1 MIEPDRHA
9 RIGDLLVAALERP
22 AGDRGQYLEDICRGD
37 ESLRR
42 EVEALLDAHDAAGD
56 FLETPILL
64 DAGPKAVQIE
74 VRKEIESRSV
84 GPYRLLEPIGHGG
97 MGIVYRASRSDRAFE
112 KTVAIKLVKRGMD
125 TEEIVRRFEKERRI
139 LAGLDH
145 PNIARVL
152 DGGTTD
158 EGLPYLVM
166 EYVDGL
172 PILEFCDARR
182 LSTADRLR
190 LFLEVCSAVQFA
202 HRHLVVHRDLKPS
215 NILVDAASRP
225 RLLEF
230 GIAKILAPD
239 DASGQ
244 TATGVRPMTPRYSS
258 PEDRKSVV

>member
-1 MIEPDRHA
+1 
-9 RIGDLLVAALERP
+9 
-22 AGDRGQYLEDICRGD
+22 
-37 ESLRR
+37 
-42 EVEALLDAHDAAGD
+42 
-56 FLETPILL
+56 
-64 DAGPKAVQIE
+64 
-74 VRKEIESRSV
+74 
-84 GPYRLLEPIGHGG
+84 
-97 MGIVYRASRSDRAFE
+97 
-112 KTVAIKLVKRGMD
+112 
-125 TEEIVRRFEKERRI
+125 
-139 LAGLDH
+139 
-145 PNIARVL
+145 
-152 DGGTTD
+152 
-158 EGLPYLVM
+158 M

-225 RLLEF
+225 RLLDF

-258 PEDRKSVV
+258 PEQIRGEPIHTSSDVYSLGVLLYELLSGRSPYRTSGSSADMERAVCEEEPERPSAAIARAEPTTTPSATCAISPACAGVLMPNPTVHGSVVYFRTRARFAATSSFAIDLVPVVPAKEM